1 MVTTLRAGAE
11 YAGVPVQNCMLI
23 AGGQSGLEH
32 QPLRRRLRRSA
43 HQSHFTGQRH
53 CRRQGTPSTHVLV
66 HHQGTSL
73 TITRS

>member
-1 MVTTLRAGAE
+1 LLRRLT
-11 YAGVPVQNCMLI
+11 PRCWLTKLPR
-23 AGGQSGLEH
+23 LEH

-43 HQSHFTGQRH
+43 HQSHFTGKIH

-66 HHQGTSL
+66 HYQGTSL